1 MAAVSERHAP
11 LTPEEKM
18 SLGALKGERKET
30 KQRKGKGQRGICCS
44 TDASGVLPCVI
55 LIISSRLHPSPPI
68 TAPGSTCRDTIVDSP
83 GSTRTPRLYSS
94 THALPGARRDQ
105 WRGGYMDYPA
115 RTGLGG
121 MKDTHGVSPSRERD
135 RVRERSERGRK
146 TTSRTAVDEN

>member
-11 LTPEEKM
+11 LMPEEKM
-18 SLGALKGERKET
+18 SLGALKGDRKET

-44 TDASGVLPCVI
+44 TDASGVFPCVI

-94 THALPGARRDQ
+94 THALPAARRDQ

-121 MKDTHGVSPSRERD
+121 MKDTHGEQRERQSE
-135 RVRERSERGRK
+135 REEREREK
-146 TTSRTAVDEN
+146 DDLEDCSR